1 MSDDLFENTP
11 TSSGD
16 YDASSIEVLEG
27 LEPVRR
33 RPGMYIGGTD
43 DRALHHL
50 VAEVL
55 DNAMDEAVAGHAT
68 RIELRLDEGNRVV
81 VSDNGRGIPVGEH
94 PKYPGKSTLEVILST
109 LHSGGK
115 FSGKA
120 YATSG
125 GLHGVGVS
133 VVNALSSD
141 TRVEVARDKQLY
153 AQKFSRGETLGP
165 IEQLGPTP
173 NRRGTTVSFVPDTEI
188 FGDRQFN
195 PKKLFKLARS
205 KAYLFAGVEI
215 RWKCAPSLTS
225 DDIPAEAVFKF
236 PGGLADHLAE
246 QLGGRECVT
255 AQPFAGTQDFPD
267 EAGRVE
273 WAIAW
278 PLYSDGSTSW
288 YCNTVPTPDGGTHVQ
303 GLRAALTKALRAFG
317 ELTGAKKAK
326 DLTADDVMVGAE
338 VMLSVFIR
346 DPQFQSQTKDRLTS
360 PEAARLVE
368 NAVRDHFDHF
378 LSDNMERG
386 KALLGQ
392 VMERMDERLRRK
404 QEREIKRKTA
414 TNAKKLRLPGKL
426 TDCSGEGEGETEL
439 FIVEGDSAGGSAK
452 QARNRKTQA
461 ILPIRGKILNVASA
475 TADKI
480 RANSEIADLTL
491 AMGCGTRK
499 DCEPENLRY
508 DRIIIMTDA
517 DVDGAH
523 IRTLLLTFFYRQTRE
538 LIERGHIYIAQPP
551 LYKAT
556 RGRSEL
562 YLKDERALEDY
573 LLDGGIEDA
582 VFTTQDGTTHAGQD
596 LLAILHQS
604 REIVNAINNLNT
616 RYNRNLV
623 EQAAIVGGL
632 DPEGIA
638 NPDRSGET
646 LKRVA
651 NRLDRISDELERGWT
666 GEVTDEEALAFS
678 RTVRGVTETHHID
691 RALLQSADA
700 RKLRQLADRL
710 DELFG
715 GVPTLARKGDTIN
728 IFGPASLFKAVT
740 DAGRK
745 GVSMQRYKGL
755 GEMNAEQLWETTLD
769 PNARTLLR
777 VEIDQTD
784 EADQIFTALMGDLV
798 EPRRDFIQDNALNV
812 SNLDV

>member
-1 MSDDLFENTP
+1 MADDLFENTP

-55 DNAMDEAVAGHAT
+55 DNAMDEAVAGHAS
-68 RIELRLDEGNRVV
+68 RIEVRVEDGNT
-81 VSDNGRGIPVGEH
+81 VSIADNGRGIPTGEH
-94 PKYPGKSTLEVILST
+94 PKYPGKSTLEVIMTT

-125 GLHGVGVS
+125 GLHGVGIS
-133 VVNALSSD
+133 VVNALSSR

-153 AQKFSRGETLGP
+153 AQEFSQGQPLGG
-165 IEQLGPTP
+165 IEELGPTP
-173 NRRGTTVSFVPDTEI
+173 NRRGTTVTFTPDPEI
-188 FGDRQFN
+188 FGDRKFS
-195 PKKLFKLARS
+195 PKRLFKLVRS

-215 RWKCAPSLTS
+215 RWKCAEILSS
-225 DDIPAEAVFKF
+225 DDVPAEAVFKF

-246 QLGGRECVT
+246 QIGGRECVT
-255 AQPFAGTQDFPD
+255 SQPFAGTQDFA
-267 EAGRVE
+267 EEQGRVE

-278 PLYSDGSTSW
+278 PLFSDGSTSW
-288 YCNTVPTPDGGTHVQ
+288 YCNTVPTPDGGTHEQ
-303 GLRAALTKALRAFG
+303 GLRAALTKGLRAFG
-317 ELTGAKKAK
+317 DLTGAKKAK
-326 DLTADDVMVGAE
+326 DLTADDVMNGAE

-346 DPQFQSQTKDRLTS
+346 EPQFQSQTKDRLTS
-360 PEAARLVE
+360 PEAAKLVE

-378 LSDNMERG
+378 LADNMDRG

-426 TDCSGEGEGETEL
+426 TDCSGETGGETEL

-480 RANSEIADLTL
+480 RANNEIADLIL

-499 DCEPENLRY
+499 DCDAENLRY

-523 IRTLLLTFFYRQTRE
+523 IATLLMTFFFQEMPDIVRK
-538 LIERGHIYIAQPP
+538 GHLFLAQPP
-551 LYKAT
+551 LYRLTAGKESRYA
-556 RGRSEL
+556 RD
-562 YLKDERALEDY
+562 DEHRA
-573 LLDGGIEDA
+573 
-582 VFTTQDGTTHAGQD
+582 
-596 LLAILHQS
+596 
-604 REIVNAINNLNT
+604 
-616 RYNRNLV
+616 
-623 EQAAIVGGL
+623 
-632 DPEGIA
+632 
-638 NPDRSGET
+638 
-646 LKRVA
+646 
-651 NRLDRISDELERGWT
+651 ELEK
-666 GEVTDEEALAFS
+666 
-678 RTVRGVTETHHID
+678 TV
-691 RALLQSADA
+691 
-700 RKLRQLADRL
+700 
-710 DELFG
+710 F
-715 GVPTLARKGDTIN
+715 KGKKVD
-728 IFGPASLFKAVT
+728 V
-740 DAGRK
+740 GRF
-745 GVSMQRYKGL
+745 KGL
-755 GEMNAEQLWETTLD
+755 GEMNPGQLRETTMNPETRSLI
-769 PNARTLLR
+769 RITLPQEFEQRAVVKEL
-777 VEIDQTD
+777 VDQ
-784 EADQIFTALMGDLV
+784 LMGRNP
-798 EPRRDFIQDNALNV
+798 EHRFNFIQNRAGDLERDMIDA
-812 SNLDV
+812 